1 MVEFKNLK
9 VMPMSNQINKD
20 RSLEIIFPKLSHF
33 WMDSGLLGLYEIAK
47 KENPSEMGVEMHL
60 TDEGLTFKGTEDN
73 LTELFN
79 KSYKSLLDQ
88 YYNKSTEK
96 QRQSNEGFYYD
107 SKEDK
112 FVRFPKVKSMGVAGL
127 IFSKPPRMTAKQ
139 VKYDVIE
146 LNEAGKKTNKKVL
159 PPEYSHLQDRFD
171 SFLSETGL
179 KISANNLLIDGPNAI
194 QPQVEIKV
202 KKGKERGKCFI
213 CGEASHL
220 LTDIG
225 GTVYPMITGSSGVL
239 SFNSNGGSPEKVCWK
254 CGFLGK
260 FVPVNGFYVYNNES
274 YNIYFPYSSSL
285 IKMSEVYDSFQAEN
299 GIIVEDP
306 NLLNNFKNSLGVLFQ
321 HPFEQFFTFLYS
333 LYLTFLRKNVTDEGV
348 NELDLGKL
356 YDVFISK
363 APLEFYTINTTSL
376 GDTQMGKMIWPFNNS
391 VFIFRLFENVE
402 KNKISIKEV
411 MTSLIDRDQK
421 KYENKT
427 MMRNK
432 VCERILKKSSVV
444 ELIEQHAFHINKSK
458 KQYIKP
464 IHDFVIEYEKI
475 LKEGNDKLDQAII
488 DTAVSLGKTIGF
500 SVASAGRKGKG
511 DLFRLRKTRK
521 PEDFLNEVNRIQI
534 KYGTLIT
541 SELYGKGQEFEN
553 NFQEFKQFCM
563 IAALN
568 TFNSKSQN

>member
-1 MVEFKNLK
+1 MIKFENLK
-9 VMPMSNQINKD
+9 VMPMPNQINKD

-33 WMDSGLLGLYEIAK
+33 RMDSGLIGLYKIAK
-47 KENPSEMGVEMHL
+47 KENSSEMEVEMHL

-73 LTELFN
+73 LTALFN
-79 KSYKSLLDQ
+79 KSYEALLDQ
-88 YYNKSTEK
+88 YYSKSTEK
-96 QRQSNEGFYYD
+96 QKQKKEGFYYD

-146 LNEAGKKTNKKVL
+146 VNEAGKKIKKKVL

-213 CGEASHL
+213 CGEASHS

-254 CGFLGK
+254 CGFIGK

-274 YNIYFPYSSSL
+274 YNIYFSYSSSL
-285 IKMSEVYDSFQAEN
+285 VKMSEVYDDFQA
-299 GIIVEDP
+299 IKVDDP
-306 NLLNNFKNSLGVLFQ
+306 NLFKNFENKLGGFFQ
-321 HPFEQFFTFLYS
+321 RPFEQLFTFLYS
-333 LYLTFLRKNVTDEGV
+333 LYRTVISKKTTDEFDL
-348 NELDLGKL
+348 ELDFEKL
-356 YDVFISK
+356 FDVVISK
-363 APLEFYTINTTSL
+363 APLEFYTINTTAL
-376 GDTQMGKMIWPFNNS
+376 GDTQMGKMIWPFNDS
-391 VFIFRLFENVE
+391 VYLFRLFNHIE
-402 KNKISIKEV
+402 KNQISLKEV
-411 MTSLIDRDQK
+411 MEGLIDYDQPK
-421 KYENKT
+421 NENKT
-427 MMRNK
+427 MMRNV
-432 VCERILKKSSVV
+432 VCERILKKSSIV
-444 ELIEQHAFHINKSK
+444 ELIEQHAFHVNKSK

-475 LKEGNDKLDQAII
+475 LKDGNDKLDQAII

-521 PEDFLNEVNRIQI
+521 PEDFLNEINRIQI
-534 KYGTLIT
+534 KYGALVTAD
-541 SELYGKGQEFEN
+541 LYGNGQEFET

-568 TFNSKSQN
+568 TFNAKSQN

>member
-1 MVEFKNLK
+1 MTVKLDLK
-9 VMPMSNQINKD
+9 VMSMANQKND
-20 RSLEIIFPKLSHF
+20 DASSEITFPKLSHF
-33 WMDSGLLGLYEIAK
+33 WMDSGLLGLYKIAK
-47 KENPSEMGVEMHL
+47 EENPSEMEVEMHL
-60 TDEGLTFKGTEDN
+60 TDECLTFKGSEDN
-73 LTELFN
+73 LTALFN
-79 KSYKSLLDQ
+79 KAYESLLDQ

-96 QRQSNEGFYYD
+96 QKQKNEGFYYD
-107 SKEDK
+107 SKEEK

-127 IFSKPPRMTAKQ
+127 IFNKAPRMTVKQ
-139 VKYDVIE
+139 VKYDAIE
-146 LNEAGKKTNKKVL
+146 VNEAGKKIKKKVL
-159 PPEYSHLQDRFD
+159 PSEYSHLQDRFD

-202 KKGKERGKCFI
+202 KKGKEKGKCFI
-213 CGEASHL
+213 CGTASHS

-254 CGFLGK
+254 CSFLGK
-260 FVPVNGFYVYNNES
+260 FVPVNGFYAYNNEG

-285 IKMSEVYDSFQAEN
+285 VKMSEVYDDFQAIN
-299 GIIVEDP
+299 IVDDP
-306 NLLNNFKNSLGVLFQ
+306 NLLKNFENRLGSYFQ
-321 HPFEQFFTFLYS
+321 RPFEQLFTFLYS
-333 LYLTFLRKNVTDEGV
+333 LYWTVLSKKTTDNGDH
-348 NELDLGKL
+348 ELDFERLF
-356 YDVFISK
+356 DVVISK
-363 APLEFYTINTTSL
+363 APLEFYTINTTAL
-376 GDTQMGKMIWPFNNS
+376 GDTQMGQMIWPFNDS
-391 VFIFRLFENVE
+391 VYLFRLFDKIE
-402 KNKISIKEV
+402 KSKISIKEV
-411 MTSLIDRDQK
+411 MANLIDYDQTK
-421 KYENKT
+421 NDNKS

-432 VCERILKKSSVV
+432 VCERILKKKSIV

-475 LKEGNDKLDQAII
+475 LKEGNEKVDQAII

-521 PEDFLNEVNRIQI
+521 PEDFLNEINRIQI
-534 KYGTLIT
+534 KYGALVTAD
-541 SELYGKGQEFEN
+541 LYVKGQEFER
-553 NFQEFKQFCM
+553 NFLEFKQFCM

-568 TFNSKSQN
+568 TFNAKSQN

>member
-553 NFQEFKQFCM
+553 DFQEFKQFCM

>member
-146 LNEAGKKTNKKVL
+146 VNEAGKKTKKKVL

-260 FVPVNGFYVYNNES
+260 FVPVNGFYAYNNEG
-274 YNIYFPYSSSL
+274 YNLYFPYSSSL
-285 IKMSEVYDSFQAEN
+285 VKMSEVYDSFE
-299 GIIVEDP
+299 GEIIQDP
-306 NLLNNFKNSLGVLFQ
+306 NLLINFKNNLGVFFL

-432 VCERILKKSSVV
+432 VCERILKKNSVV

>member
-1 MVEFKNLK
+1 MT
-9 VMPMSNQINKD
+9 NQKNKD
-20 RSLEIIFPKLSHF
+20 NLLEITFPKLSHF
-33 WMDSGLLGLYEIAK
+33 WMDSGLLGLYKIAE
-47 KENPSEMGVEMHL
+47 KENPSKLEVEMRL
-60 TDEGLTFKGTEDN
+60 TDEGLTFKGSEDN
-73 LTELFN
+73 LTALFS

-96 QRQSNEGFYYD
+96 QKQKNEGFYYD

-112 FVRFPKVKSMGVAGL
+112 FVRFPKVKAMGIAGL
-127 IFSKPPRMTAKQ
+127 IFNKAPRMTARQ
-139 VKYDVIE
+139 VKYDIVE
-146 LNEAGKKTNKKVL
+146 LIEAGKKIKKKVL

-171 SFLSETGL
+171 SFLSETGI

-202 KKGKERGKCFI
+202 KKGKEKGKCFI
-213 CGEASHL
+213 CGEASHS
-220 LTDIG
+220 LTEIG

-254 CGFLGK
+254 CDFLGK
-260 FVPVNGFYVYNNES
+260 FVPVNGFYVYNNDS
-274 YNIYFPYSSSL
+274 FNIYFPYSSSL
-285 IKMSEVYDSFQAEN
+285 VKMSEVYNDFQA
-299 GIIVEDP
+299 VKVDDP
-306 NLLNNFKNSLGVLFQ
+306 NLLKNFENQLGGFFQ
-321 HPFEQFFTFLYS
+321 RPFEQLFTFLYS
-333 LYLTFLRKNVTDEGV
+333 LYRTVLSKKTTNEVDH
-348 NELDLGKL
+348 ELDYEKL
-356 YDVFISK
+356 FDVVISK
-363 APLEFYTINTTSL
+363 APLEFYTVNTTAL
-376 GDTQMGKMIWPFNNS
+376 GDTQMGKIIWPFNDS
-391 VFIFRLFENVE
+391 VYLFRLFDKIE
-402 KNKISIKEV
+402 KEKISMKEV
-411 MTSLIDRDQK
+411 MASLIDYDQPK
-421 KYENKT
+421 NENKT
-427 MMRNK
+427 MTRNT

-475 LKEGNDKLDQAII
+475 LKEGNDKVDQEII

-521 PEDFLNEVNRIQI
+521 PEDFLNEINRIQI
-534 KYGTLIT
+534 KYGALVTAD
-541 SELYGKGQEFEN
+541 LYGKGQEFEN

-568 TFNSKSQN
+568 TFNAKSQN

>member
-1 MVEFKNLK
+1 MSMV
-9 VMPMSNQINKD
+9 NQKNKD
-20 RSLEIIFPKLSHF
+20 VSLEITFPKLSHF
-33 WMDSGLLGLYEIAK
+33 WMDSGLLGLYKIAE
-47 KENPSEMGVEMHL
+47 KENPAEEVEIHL
-60 TDEGLTFKGTEDN
+60 NDEGLTFKGSEDN
-73 LTELFN
+73 LTALFN

-96 QRQSNEGFYYD
+96 QKQNREGFYYD
-107 SKEDK
+107 SKEDN
-112 FVRFPKVKSMGVAGL
+112 FFRFPKVKSMGVAGL

-146 LNEAGKKTNKKVL
+146 VNEAGKKIKKKVL
-159 PPEYSHLQDRFD
+159 PPEYSHLQEKFD

-202 KKGKERGKCFI
+202 KKGKEKGKCFI

-239 SFNSNGGSPEKVCWK
+239 SFNSNGGRPEKVCWK
-254 CGFLGK
+254 CDLLGK
-260 FVPVNGFYVYNNES
+260 FVPVNGFYVYNNDS

-285 IKMSEVYDSFQAEN
+285 VKMSEVYDDFQA
-299 GIIVEDP
+299 VKVDDP
-306 NLLNNFKNSLGVLFQ
+306 NLLKNFENQLGGYFQ
-321 HPFEQFFTFLYS
+321 RPFEQLFTFLYS
-333 LYLTFLRKNVTDEGV
+333 LYWMVLSKKMTDESDS
-348 NELDLGKL
+348 ELDFEKL
-356 YDVFISK
+356 FNVVISK
-363 APLEFYTINTTSL
+363 APLEFYTVNTTAL
-376 GDTQMGKMIWPFNNS
+376 GDTQMGKMIWPFNDS
-391 VFIFRLFENVE
+391 VYLFRLFDNIE
-402 KNKISIKEV
+402 KNKINIKEV
-411 MTSLIDRDQK
+411 MGNLIDHEQTK
-421 KYENKT
+421 NENKT
-427 MMRNK
+427 MLRNT
-432 VCERILKKSSVV
+432 VCERILKKNSIV

-464 IHDFVIEYEKI
+464 IYDFVIQYEKI
-475 LKEGNDKLDQAII
+475 LKEGNDKVDQEII

-521 PEDFLNEVNRIQI
+521 PEDFLNEINRIQI
-534 KYGTLIT
+534 KYGALVTAD
-541 SELYGKGQEFEN
+541 LYGKGQEFEN

-568 TFNSKSQN
+568 TFNAKSQN

>member
-1 MVEFKNLK
+1 
-9 VMPMSNQINKD
+9 MPMPNKTNKD

-33 WMDSGLLGLYEIAK
+33 WMDSGLIGLYKIAK
-47 KENPSEMGVEMHL
+47 EENPSEMEVEMHL

-73 LTELFN
+73 LTALFN
-79 KSYKSLLDQ
+79 KSYESLLDQ

-96 QRQSNEGFYYD
+96 QKQNNEGFYYD

-146 LNEAGKKTNKKVL
+146 VNEAGKKIKKKVL

-171 SFLSETGL
+171 SFLSETGI

-213 CGEASHL
+213 CGEASHS

-254 CGFLGK
+254 CGFIGK
-260 FVPVNGFYVYNNES
+260 FVPVNGFYAYNNEG
-274 YNIYFPYSSSL
+274 YNLYFPYSSSL
-285 IKMSEVYDSFQAEN
+285 VKMSEVYDSFEAEM
-299 GIIVEDP
+299 IEDP
-306 NLLNNFKNSLGVLFQ
+306 NLLINFKNNLGVFFH

-333 LYLTFLRKNVTDEGV
+333 LYLTFLRKNVTDESV

-356 YDVFISK
+356 YGVFISE

-391 VFIFRLFENVE
+391 VFIFRLFENIE

-411 MTSLIDRDQK
+411 MTSLIDHDQK

-432 VCERILKKSSVV
+432 VCERILKKNSVV
-444 ELIEQHAFHINKSK
+444 KLIEQHAFHINKSK

-475 LKEGNDKLDQAII
+475 LKEANDKVDQAII

-521 PEDFLNEVNRIQI
+521 PEDFLNEINRIQI
-534 KYGTLIT
+534 KYGALIT

-568 TFNSKSQN
+568 TFNAKSQN

>member
-1 MVEFKNLK
+1 
-9 VMPMSNQINKD
+9 MPMPNQTNKD

-33 WMDSGLLGLYEIAK
+33 WMDSGLIGLYKIAK
-47 KENPSEMGVEMHL
+47 EENPSEMEVEMHL

-73 LTELFN
+73 LTALFN
-79 KSYKSLLDQ
+79 KSYESLLDQ

-96 QRQSNEGFYYD
+96 QKQNNEGFYYD

-146 LNEAGKKTNKKVL
+146 VNEAGKKIKKKVL

-171 SFLSETGL
+171 SFLSETEI

-213 CGEASHL
+213 CGEASHS

-254 CGFLGK
+254 CGFIGK
-260 FVPVNGFYVYNNES
+260 FVPVNGFYAYNNEG
-274 YNIYFPYSSSL
+274 YNLYFPYSSSL
-285 IKMSEVYDSFQAEN
+285 VKMSEVYDSFEAEM
-299 GIIVEDP
+299 IEDP
-306 NLLNNFKNSLGVLFQ
+306 NLLINFKNNLGVFFH

-333 LYLTFLRKNVTDEGV
+333 LYLTFLRKNVTDESV

-356 YDVFISK
+356 YGVFISE

-391 VFIFRLFENVE
+391 VFIFRLFENIE

-411 MTSLIDRDQK
+411 MTSLIDHDQK

-464 IHDFVIEYEKI
+464 INDFVIEYEKI
-475 LKEGNDKLDQAII
+475 LKEGNDKVDQAII

-521 PEDFLNEVNRIQI
+521 PEDFLNEINRIQI
-534 KYGTLIT
+534 KYGALIT

-568 TFNSKSQN
+568 TFNAKSQN

>member
-1 MVEFKNLK
+1 MIEFENLK
-9 VMPMSNQINKD
+9 VMSMSNQINKD

-33 WMDSGLLGLYEIAK
+33 WMDSGLLGLYKIAK
-47 KENPSEMGVEMHL
+47 KENPSEMGVEIHL

-73 LTELFN
+73 LTALFN

-96 QRQSNEGFYYD
+96 QKQNNKGFYYD

-127 IFSKPPRMTAKQ
+127 IFSKAPRMTAKQ

-146 LNEAGKKTNKKVL
+146 VNEAGKKIKKKVL

-202 KKGKERGKCFI
+202 KKEKEKGKCFI

-260 FVPVNGFYVYNNES
+260 FVPVNGFYIYNDES

-285 IKMSEVYDSFQAEN
+285 VKMSEVYDDFQAVK
-299 GIIVEDP
+299 IDDP
-306 NLLNNFKNSLGVLFQ
+306 NLLKNFENQLGGYFQ
-321 HPFEQFFTFLYS
+321 RPFEQLFTFLYS
-333 LYLTFLRKNVTDEGV
+333 LYWTVLSKKITDEGGS
-348 NELDLGKL
+348 ELDFEKL
-356 YDVFISK
+356 FNVVISK
-363 APLEFYTINTTSL
+363 APLEFYTVNTTAL
-376 GDTQMGKMIWPFNNS
+376 GDTQMGKMIWPFNDS
-391 VFIFRLFENVE
+391 VYIFRLFDNIE
-402 KNKISIKEV
+402 KNKIKIKEV
-411 MTSLIDRDQK
+411 MANLIDYEQTK
-421 KYENKT
+421 NENKT
-427 MMRNK
+427 MLRNT
-432 VCERILKKSSVV
+432 VCERILKKSSIV

-458 KQYIKP
+458 KQYVKP

-475 LKEGNDKLDQAII
+475 LKEGNDKVNQEII
-488 DTAVSLGKTIGF
+488 DTAVSLGKTIGL
-500 SVASAGRKGKG
+500 SVSSAGRKGKG

-534 KYGTLIT
+534 KYGALVTAD
-541 SELYGKGQEFEN
+541 LYGKGQEFEN
-553 NFQEFKQFCM
+553 NFIEFKQFCM

-568 TFNSKSQN
+568 TFNAKSQN

>member
-1 MVEFKNLK
+1 
-9 VMPMSNQINKD
+9 MPMPNQTNKD

-33 WMDSGLLGLYEIAK
+33 WMDSGLIGLYKIAK
-47 KENPSEMGVEMHL
+47 EENPSEMEVEMHL

-73 LTELFN
+73 LTALFN
-79 KSYKSLLDQ
+79 KSYESLLDQ

-96 QRQSNEGFYYD
+96 QKQNNEGFYYD

-146 LNEAGKKTNKKVL
+146 VNEAGKKIKKKVL

-171 SFLSETGL
+171 SFLSETGI

-213 CGEASHL
+213 CGEASHS

-254 CGFLGK
+254 CGFIGK
-260 FVPVNGFYVYNNES
+260 FVPVNGFYAYNNEG
-274 YNIYFPYSSSL
+274 YNLYFPYSSSL
-285 IKMSEVYDSFQAEN
+285 VKMSEVYDSFEAEM
-299 GIIVEDP
+299 IEDP
-306 NLLNNFKNSLGVLFQ
+306 NLLINFKNNLGVFFH

-333 LYLTFLRKNVTDEGV
+333 LYLTFLRKNVTDESV

-356 YDVFISK
+356 YGVFISE

-376 GDTQMGKMIWPFNNS
+376 GDTQMGKIIWPFNNS
-391 VFIFRLFENVE
+391 VFIFRLFENIE

-411 MTSLIDRDQK
+411 MTSLIDHDQK

-464 IHDFVIEYEKI
+464 INDFVIEYEKI
-475 LKEGNDKLDQAII
+475 LKEGNDKVDQAII

-521 PEDFLNEVNRIQI
+521 PEDFLNEINRIQI
-534 KYGTLIT
+534 KYGALIT

-568 TFNSKSQN
+568 TFNAKSQN

>member
-1 MVEFKNLK
+1 MA
-9 VMPMSNQINKD
+9 NQKNKD
-20 RSLEIIFPKLSHF
+20 TSLEIIFPKLSHF
-33 WMDSGLLGLYEIAK
+33 WMDSGLLGLYKIAK
-47 KENPSEMGVEMHL
+47 EENPSKMEVEMRL

-96 QRQSNEGFYYD
+96 QKQKNEGFYYD

-127 IFSKPPRMTAKQ
+127 IFSKAPRMTAKQ

-146 LNEAGKKTNKKVL
+146 VNDAGKKIKKKVL
-159 PPEYSHLQDRFD
+159 PPEYSHLQDRFN

-202 KKGKERGKCFI
+202 KKGKEKGKCFI
-213 CGEASHL
+213 CGEASHSL
-220 LTDIG
+220 SEIG

-254 CGFLGK
+254 CDFLGK
-260 FVPVNGFYVYNNES
+260 FVPVNGFYVYNNDS

-285 IKMSEVYDSFQAEN
+285 VKMSEVYNDFQA
-299 GIIVEDP
+299 VKVDDP
-306 NLLNNFKNSLGVLFQ
+306 NLLKNFENQLGGFFQ
-321 HPFEQFFTFLYS
+321 RPFEQLFTFLYS
-333 LYLTFLRKNVTDEGV
+333 LYRTVLSKNTTNEIDH
-348 NELDLGKL
+348 ELDYEKL
-356 YDVFISK
+356 FGVVISK
-363 APLEFYTINTTSL
+363 APLEFYTVNTTAL
-376 GDTQMGKMIWPFNNS
+376 GDTQMGKMIWPFNDS
-391 VFIFRLFENVE
+391 VYLFRLFDEIE
-402 KNKISIKEV
+402 KNKISMKEV
-411 MTSLIDRDQK
+411 MAGLIDYDQPK
-421 KYENKT
+421 NENKT
-427 MMRNK
+427 MIRNT
-432 VCERILKKSSVV
+432 VCERILKKSSIV

-475 LKEGNDKLDQAII
+475 LKEGYDKVDQETI

-521 PEDFLNEVNRIQI
+521 PEDFLNEINRIQI
-534 KYGTLIT
+534 KYGTLVT
-541 SELYGKGQEFEN
+541 ADLYGKGQEFEN

-568 TFNSKSQN
+568 TFNAKSQN

>member
-1 MVEFKNLK
+1 
-9 VMPMSNQINKD
+9 MPNQTNKD

-33 WMDSGLLGLYEIAK
+33 WMDSGLIGLYKIAK
-47 KENPSEMGVEMHL
+47 EENPSEMEVEMHL

-73 LTELFN
+73 LTALFN
-79 KSYKSLLDQ
+79 KSYESLLDQ

-96 QRQSNEGFYYD
+96 QKQNNEGFYYD

-146 LNEAGKKTNKKVL
+146 VNEAGKKIKKKVL

-171 SFLSETGL
+171 SFLSETGI

-213 CGEASHL
+213 CGEASHS

-254 CGFLGK
+254 CGFIGK
-260 FVPVNGFYVYNNES
+260 FVPVNGFYAYNNEG
-274 YNIYFPYSSSL
+274 YNLYFPYSSSL
-285 IKMSEVYDSFQAEN
+285 VKMSEVYDSFEAEM
-299 GIIVEDP
+299 IEDP
-306 NLLNNFKNSLGVLFQ
+306 NLLINFKNNLGVFFH

-333 LYLTFLRKNVTDEGV
+333 LYLTFLRKNVTDESV

-356 YDVFISK
+356 YGVFISE

-376 GDTQMGKMIWPFNNS
+376 GDTQMGKIIWPFNNS
-391 VFIFRLFENVE
+391 VFIFRLFENIE

-411 MTSLIDRDQK
+411 MTSLIDHDQK

-464 IHDFVIEYEKI
+464 INDFVIEYEKI
-475 LKEGNDKLDQAII
+475 LKEGNDKVDQAII

-521 PEDFLNEVNRIQI
+521 PEDFLNEINRIQI
-534 KYGTLIT
+534 KYGALIT

-568 TFNSKSQN
+568 TFNAKSQN

>member
-1 MVEFKNLK
+1 MIEFENLK
-9 VMPMSNQINKD
+9 VMSMSNQINKD

-33 WMDSGLLGLYEIAK
+33 WMDSGLLGLYKIAK
-47 KENPSEMGVEMHL
+47 KENPSEMGVEIHL

-73 LTELFN
+73 LTALFN

-96 QRQSNEGFYYD
+96 QKQNNKGFYYD

-127 IFSKPPRMTAKQ
+127 IFSKAPRMTAKQ

-146 LNEAGKKTNKKVL
+146 VNEAGKKIKKKVL

-202 KKGKERGKCFI
+202 KKEKEKGKCFI

-260 FVPVNGFYVYNNES
+260 FVPVNGFYIYNDES

-285 IKMSEVYDSFQAEN
+285 VKMSEVYDDFQAVK
-299 GIIVEDP
+299 IDDP
-306 NLLNNFKNSLGVLFQ
+306 NLLKNFENQLGGYFQ
-321 HPFEQFFTFLYS
+321 RPFEQLFTFLYS
-333 LYLTFLRKNVTDEGV
+333 LYWTVLSKKITDEGGS
-348 NELDLGKL
+348 ELDFEKL
-356 YDVFISK
+356 FNVVISK
-363 APLEFYTINTTSL
+363 APLEFYTVNTTAL
-376 GDTQMGKMIWPFNNS
+376 GDTQMGKMIWPFNDS
-391 VFIFRLFENVE
+391 VYIFRLFDNIE
-402 KNKISIKEV
+402 KNKIKIKEV
-411 MTSLIDRDQK
+411 MANLIDYEQTK
-421 KYENKT
+421 NENKT
-427 MMRNK
+427 MLRNT
-432 VCERILKKSSVV
+432 VCERIIKKSSIV

-458 KQYIKP
+458 KQYVKP

-475 LKEGNDKLDQAII
+475 LKEGNDKVNQEII
-488 DTAVSLGKTIGF
+488 DTAVSLGKTIGL
-500 SVASAGRKGKG
+500 SVSSAGRKGKG

-534 KYGTLIT
+534 KYGALVTAD
-541 SELYGKGQEFEN
+541 LYGKGQEFEN
-553 NFQEFKQFCM
+553 NFIEFKQFCM

-568 TFNSKSQN
+568 TFNAKSQN

>member
-33 WMDSGLLGLYEIAK
+33 WMDSGLLGLYKIAK
-47 KENPSEMGVEMHL
+47 KENPSEMGVEIHL

-73 LTELFN
+73 LTALFN

-96 QRQSNEGFYYD
+96 QKQNNEGFYYD

-127 IFSKPPRMTAKQ
+127 IFSKAPRMTAKQ

-146 LNEAGKKTNKKVL
+146 VNEAGKKIKKKIL

-202 KKGKERGKCFI
+202 KKGKEKGKCFI
-213 CGEASHL
+213 CGAGSHS
-220 LTDIG
+220 LTEIG

-239 SFNSNGGSPEKVCWK
+239 SFNSNGGSPEKICWK
-254 CGFLGK
+254 CDFLGK
-260 FVPVNGFYVYNNES
+260 FVPVNGFYAYNNEG

-285 IKMSEVYDSFQAEN
+285 VKMSEVYDDFQAVN
-299 GIIVEDP
+299 VDDP
-306 NLLNNFKNSLGVLFQ
+306 NLLKNFENRLGGFFQ
-321 HPFEQFFTFLYS
+321 RPFEQLFTFLYS
-333 LYLTFLRKNVTDEGV
+333 LYWTVLSKKTTDEDDS
-348 NELDLGKL
+348 ELDFEKL
-356 YDVFISK
+356 FDVIISK
-363 APLEFYTINTTSL
+363 TPLEFYTINTTSL
-376 GDTQMGKMIWPFNNS
+376 GDTQMGKMIWPFNDS
-391 VFIFRLFENVE
+391 VYLFRLFDKVE

-411 MTSLIDRDQK
+411 MAGLIDYDQTK
-421 KYENKT
+421 NENKT
-427 MMRNK
+427 MMRNT
-432 VCERILKKSSVV
+432 VCERILKKSSIV

-464 IHDFVIEYEKI
+464 MHDFVIEYEKI
-475 LKEGNDKLDQAII
+475 LKEGNDKMDQEII

-521 PEDFLNEVNRIQI
+521 PEDFLNEINRIQI
-534 KYGTLIT
+534 KYGALVTAD
-541 SELYGKGQEFEN
+541 LYGKGQEFEN
-553 NFQEFKQFCM
+553 NFLEFKQFCM

-568 TFNSKSQN
+568 TFNAKSQN